1 MVSKRKMKKMG
12 DDLFDPAR
20 AVGDAAEA
28 VARIP
33 GNVADFFAK
42 CAYIVGKEFEDTM
55 SGNYYNRRSKNL
67 NRLDSSGASL
77 QTLKTY
83 GEGKYNKK
91 NKAGR

>member
-42 CAYIVGKEFEDTM
+42 RAYIVGKEFEDVM
-55 SGNYYNRRSKNL
+55 SGNYYKRRSPNL
-67 NRLDSSGASL
+67 NKLDSSGASL

>member
-1 MVSKRKMKKMG
+1 MG
-12 DDLFDPAR
+12 DNLFDPAK
-20 AVGDAAEA
+20 AFGDAAEA

-33 GNVADFFAK
+33 GNVVDFLAK
-42 CAYIVGKEFEDTM
+42 RSYIVGKEIDDTL

-67 NRLDSSGASL
+67 NKLDASGASL

-91 NKAGR
+91 NKGGR